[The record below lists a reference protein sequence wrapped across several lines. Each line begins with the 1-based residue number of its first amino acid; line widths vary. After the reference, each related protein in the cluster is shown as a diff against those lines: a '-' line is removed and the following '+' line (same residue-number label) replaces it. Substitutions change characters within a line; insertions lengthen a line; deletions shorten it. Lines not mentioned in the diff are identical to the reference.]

1 MSAPTEAIE
10 RMARSEPLARP
21 VVVSAFAHVS
31 FFVGIALWS
40 ALNAPIRLGDPDAMP
55 GGAVT
60 VNAVQGIPITVDRR
74 AQNPVANP
82 VEHEVPAPQ
91 EAPKPPAP
99 RPVEPEAKAV
109 EIPAETKKAESKRPA
124 QPKVQKSAP
133 KSSENQLRSTTGAA
147 ANSPIFTG
155 QQQAGSGGVGFGSGS
170 PFGSRFGWYAAA
182 LQRRVSEEWGKTLG
196 QVQGGSPN
204 AAVAVFRIH
213 ADGRIDN
220 IQIAQSSG
228 NASLDYSARRA
239 VTNVSPF
246 QPLPAGLGRSS
257 ITVELWF
264 ELK

>member
-10 RMARSEPLARP
+10 RLARSEPLSRP
-21 VVVSAFAHVS
+21 VVVSAVAHAS

-40 ALNAPIRLGDPDAMP
+40 AFNAPIRLGDPNAMP
-55 GGAVT
+55 GGAVK

-74 AQNPVANP
+74 TRNPVANP

-91 EAPKPPAP
+91 EAPEPPVPKPVP
-99 RPVEPEAKAV
+99 PEAKAV
-109 EIPAETKKAESKRPA
+109 EIPAETKKAESKRPP

-133 KSSENQLRSTTGAA
+133 KSSENQLRSSTGAA
-147 ANSPIFTG
+147 ASSPIFSG

-170 PFGSRFGWYAAA
+170 PFGTRFGWYAAA

-204 AAVAVFRIH
+204 AAVVVFRISR
-213 ADGRIDN
+213 DGRIDN
-220 IQIAQSSG
+220 IQITQSSG
-228 NASLDYSARRA
+228 NGSLDFSARRA
-239 VTNVSPF
+239 ITNVSPF

>member
-10 RMARSEPLARP
+10 RMGRSEPLSRP
-21 VVVSAFAHVS
+21 VMVSAIAHGCLFAA
-31 FFVGIALWS
+31 IALWS
-40 ALNAPIRLGDPDAMP
+40 VLNAPFQLGDPNAFS

-60 VNAVQGIPITVDRR
+60 VNAVQGVPITVDRR
-74 AQNPVANP
+74 ALNPVANP

-99 RPVEPEAKAV
+99 KPAEPEPKAV
-109 EIPAETKKAESKRPA
+109 EVPAETKKAESKRPP

-133 KSSENQLRSTTGAA
+133 KGEENQLRSSTGAA

-155 QQQAGSGGVGFGSGS
+155 QQQPGAGGVGFGSGS
-170 PFGSRFGWYAAA
+170 PFGTRFGWYATA
-182 LQRRVSEEWGKTLG
+182 LQRRVSEEWSKTLG
-196 QVQGGSPN
+196 QVQGGSPT
-204 AAVAVFRIH
+204 AAVVVFRISR
-213 ADGRIDN
+213 DGRIDD
-220 IQIAQSSG
+220 IQITQTSG
-228 NASLDYSARRA
+228 NASLDFSARRA

-246 QPLPAGLGRSS
+246 QPLPAGLDRSS

>member
-1 MSAPTEAIE
+1 M
-10 RMARSEPLARP
+10 M
-21 VVVSAFAHVS
+21 VSTIAHVCL
-31 FFVGIALWS
+31 FTGIALWS
-40 ALNAPIRLGDPDAMP
+40 VFNAPFTLGDPNALD

-60 VNAVQGIPITVDRR
+60 VTAVQGIPISVDRR
-74 AQNPVANP
+74 VQNPVANP

-99 RPVEPEAKAV
+99 EPEPETKAV
-109 EIPAETKKAESKRPA
+109 EVPAETKKKAENKRPP

-133 KSSENQLRSTTGAA
+133 KSEENQLRSTTGAA
-147 ANSPIFTG
+147 ANSPIFSG
-155 QQQAGSGGVGFGSGS
+155 QQQPGSGGVGFGSGS
-170 PFGSRFGWYAAA
+170 PFGTRFGWYAAA

-196 QVQGGSPN
+196 QVQGGSPR
-204 AAVAVFRIH
+204 AAVVVFRIQR
-213 ADGRIDN
+213 DGRIDS
-220 IQIAQSSG
+220 IQISQGSG
-228 NASLDYSARRA
+228 NASLDFSARRA